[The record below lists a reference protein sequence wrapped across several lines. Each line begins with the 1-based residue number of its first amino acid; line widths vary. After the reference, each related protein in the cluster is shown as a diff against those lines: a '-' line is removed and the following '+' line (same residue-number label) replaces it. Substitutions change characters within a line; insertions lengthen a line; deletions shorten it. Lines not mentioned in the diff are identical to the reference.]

1 MTLPLYP
8 PPIRNLDIAGRPF
21 PPPSSSSNP
30 GGLATVLSVRPPYLE
45 PPPGATHF
53 LVSFSTTVA
62 SGVRSALFSL
72 DASGNIVFPSAAVVL
87 PDNSECRISAVE
99 IGGDA
104 PVGAPTLFFS
114 LATQDGTRRYNGF
127 DNVPLPGRGGIYA
140 VGFEPIL
147 HIRDRN
153 AFVGGWAE
161 NTGASGR
168 YVEMFIQG
176 WFWSV

>member
-1 MTLPLYP
+1 MTLPTYP
-8 PPIRNLDIAGRPF
+8 PPIRPTDIAGRPF
-21 PPPSSSSNP
+21 PPPGASLNP
-30 GGLATVLSVRPPYLE
+30 GGLQSVQSYRAPYLE
-45 PPPGATHF
+45 PPATASHF
-53 LVSFSTTVA
+53 LVAFSTTVA
-62 SGVRSALFSL
+62 SGARIPLFSVV
-72 DASGNIVFPSAAVVL
+72 AGNIVFPSAAVVL
-87 PDNSECRISAVE
+87 PDQSECRISAVE

-104 PVGAPTLFFS
+104 PLGAPTLFFS
-114 LATQDGTRRYNGF
+114 LATQDGTKRYNGF

-147 HIRDRN
+147 WVRDRN
-153 AFVGGWAE
+153 AFIGGWVE